1 VDQKRALEGIA
12 IIGMAG
18 RMPAAPNLDVF
29 WNNLAN
35 GVESR
40 TVFSDEELVATLR
53 RLNFDTALLKRP
65 DYVKVGYVLDG
76 VELFDPAFFG
86 LSSREAELM
95 DPQHR
100 LFLECAWETLEN
112 AGYAPGPSSPRT
124 GVFGGC
130 SISQYLMVN
139 LFDHVDFS
147 NPAQPLQHLIANDK
161 DYLTTR
167 TSFLLDLK
175 GPSVAVQSACST
187 SLVAVCLACDSLRD
201 HQCDL
206 AIAGGISIMLPQ
218 TSGYLYQEGNIY
230 SPDGHCRPFD
240 AKAAGT
246 VFGSGVGLVALKR
259 LEDAQA
265 DGDTILAVIKD
276 AAVNNDGN
284 RKIGYTAPNEL
295 AQAEVIATAHARA
308 EIDAGTITYVEAH
321 GTGTQLG
328 DPIEIAAL
336 TRAFRKTTRKKSFCA
351 IGSVKSNVGHLQAA
365 AGIAS
370 LIKTVLAMN
379 RKMLPPSLHYT
390 RPNAAI
396 DFDNSPFYVNT
407 TLRPW
412 DSDGPRRAGVSSFG
426 MGGTNAHV
434 ILEEAPA
441 VERDSAAPRD
451 HYLLPLSAESDS
463 ALRELA
469 RRHETALAKNPDRL
483 ADVCFTAA
491 VGRAHF
497 NQRLAVVGADADS
510 LREQLSALRR
520 RDTAA
525 ASESH
530 ARLLD
535 MADRYERHESVDW
548 AALGPGRRV
557 PLPTYPFERQRCWVE
572 PASAPRHHTAEAT
585 HPLLGE
591 SVAATESEVRL
602 PIARKRAAEAAEPVA
617 VIGIGCRFPG
627 GVTSPAAYW
636 RLLCAGV
643 DAITEVPSYRWDID
657 RVYDPNPATP
667 TTIYSRCGGFLGPI
681 EDFDAEFFGI
691 SPREAATL
699 DPQQRLLLETSWEAL
714 EHAHLPTHQLFGSD
728 AGVFI
733 GISTLDHASNLR
745 LFGDPLKT
753 DAYYGTGNSMS
764 GAAGRLSYT
773 YGVKGPCMA
782 VETACS
788 SSLVAVHL
796 ACRSL
801 LIGECSLALAGG
813 VNLLLS
819 PDNSI
824 VFSRARMLS
833 PDGRCKSFS
842 DAADGYGR
850 GEGCGVVVLE
860 RLSDALK
867 NRRRILGLILGT
879 AVNQDGASGGLT
891 VPNGPSQQNVVRQA
905 LQRGGVDPARVGYV
919 EAHGTGTTLGD
930 PIEVNALGAMFGKH
944 RSKADPLIIGT
955 VKSNIGHLESAAGIA
970 GLIKLTL
977 SLQHGEIPASLHFD
991 RPNRNI
997 PWNELP
1003 VRVATALQPWPANGK
1018 GRVGGVS
1025 SFGFAGTNAHVVME
1039 EAPTADAEPAEPEL
1053 PCRLLTFS
1061 AKTAPALAELALAYE
1076 RFFVGCPDAD
1086 FANAC
1091 SGANLGRTH
1100 FKHRMSVVASSPA
1113 EASRI
1118 LADARTGQSPAG
1130 VATGQVAA
1138 GGAAKT
1144 AFLFTG
1150 QGSQYAG
1157 MGRQLYHTQP
1167 AFRAEL
1173 DRCAAVLEPLLERP
1187 LLDVLFGDDD
1197 ALLNQTAYT
1206 QPALFAI
1213 EYALAKLLESWGV
1226 RPAAVLGHSIGE
1238 YVAACVA
1245 GVCRLEDALQLV
1257 AARGRLMQSL
1267 PAGGAMIA
1275 VFADE
1280 QRLRAALDGMD
1291 ADASIAAVNGPRHI
1305 VVSGRAD
1312 MLEAALAPLAS
1323 DGVRLKRLKVSHAF
1337 HSPLME
1343 PIVVEFRGIA
1353 EQVRYSEPRIALI
1366 SNVTGEPATKP
1377 ASAEYWVDHLRQAVR
1392 FGDGMRT
1399 LHRKGFRIFVELGPQ
1414 PTLLSMARSTLSS
1427 DDTLFVPTLRR
1438 GREALEQ
1445 LFGALGSLYAAGA
1458 NIDWQSFERGGTRPR
1473 TVLPTYPF
1481 QRTRH
1486 AFYDAEHAL
1495 DDTAPARQTRARS
1508 KVVSLL
1514 ESGNSSE
1521 LIRLVEAAG
1530 GLQDADRTT
1539 IERVVRCLVEQHV
1552 EALPTG
1558 DCYRLEWR
1566 EAAPEPAAPPRLGSV
1581 LIFGDAGGAG
1591 DALAR
1596 ELRARGRRCTIAYAD
1611 AYALDGRDGE
1621 VLDPADPA
1629 AFATL
1634 VARADSPRDVV
1645 YLWGLDSTDSAL
1657 TGLLHLA
1664 QALAGEAPS
1673 DTSLSVVTR
1682 NAVSAGANAAP
1693 VELSQAPLWGLGRV
1707 IAVEHAA
1714 LWNGLVDLD
1723 GAATAT
1729 LLADIC
1735 NEPARGEQIAIRGG
1749 RRYVARLARVAALDE
1764 RPIEIRPDATYLLA
1778 GGLGAIGLGLAKWLA
1793 SKGARHLILTSRGGA
1808 SEDAL
1813 ARLRELET
1821 MGVKVVSAAADLA
1834 SEADMER
1841 LFADAAASL
1850 PPLRGIVHL
1859 AGVVDD
1865 GILLQQ
1871 TPERFERVMAPKVR
1885 GAWNLHHLSAGL
1897 ELDFFVLFSSVA
1909 SLLGSPGQG
1918 NYAAANAYLDALAA
1932 HRQASALPAL
1942 SINWGPWAEI
1952 GMAASLGAAYR
1963 ERFENQGIRLLSPA
1977 QAFHTFGKLLRS
1989 AAAQVAVMPVDWS
2002 IVKRRFPID
2011 SAPPVLADLVDR
2023 DPAERAGAGKYV
2035 EELKTAPEGDRVPML
2050 ATYLQQRL
2058 GAVLGLPQARL
2069 PAVDQGFSELGMDS
2083 LMILELKAT
2092 LESDLRIS
2100 FSAAMVF
2107 NYPTIA
2113 ALSTHLGQ
2121 ELGLV
2126 EAPSDTDQKMA
2137 SIEDDLAAIE
2147 VIRNSSDDELAAL
2160 IARELE
2166 AHP

>member
-1 VDQKRALEGIA
+1 MDQQRALEGIA
-12 IIGMAG
+12 IIGMSG
-18 RMPAAPNLDVF
+18 RMPGAPSLDAF
-29 WNNLAN
+29 WNNLAS

-40 TVFSDEELVATLR
+40 RTFSDHEIATTLR

-139 LFDHVDFS
+139 LYDHVDFS
-147 NPAQPLQHLIANDK
+147 NAAQPLQHLIANDK

-167 TSFLLDLK
+167 TSFALDLK

-218 TSGYLYQEGNIY
+218 TLGYLYQEGNIY

-240 AKAAGT
+240 ARAAGT

-284 RKIGYTAPNEL
+284 RKVGYTAPNEL

-336 TRAFRKTTRKKSFCA
+336 TRAFRRTTQKTGFCA

-379 RKMLPPSLHYT
+379 RRMLPPSLHFT
-390 RPNAAI
+390 QPNAAI
-396 DFDNSPFYVNT
+396 DFENSPFYVNSS
-407 TLRPW
+407 LRHW
-412 DSDGPRRAGVSSFG
+412 DSEGPRRAGVSSFG

-434 ILEEAPA
+434 VLEEAPA
-441 VERDSAAPRD
+441 EGGDAATPRS
-451 HYLLPLSAESDS
+451 HYLLPLSARSDG

-469 RRHETALAKNPDRL
+469 RRYEECLTEDPGRV
-483 ADVCFTAA
+483 ADICFTAA

-497 NQRLAVVGADADS
+497 DHRLAVVGADARS
-510 LREQLSALRR
+510 LREQLSTFKRSE
-520 RDTAA
+520 TAA
-525 ASESH
+525 ASEWH
-530 ARLLD
+530 ERLLEV
-535 MADRYERHESVDW
+535 AHQYERGKGVDW
-548 AALGPGRRV
+548 PALGRGRRV

-572 PASAPRHHTAEAT
+572 PAAASLSRSGAAV

-591 SVAATESEVRL
+591 SVAAPEIEAHL
-602 PIARKRAAEAAEPVA
+602 PIARDRSAAAEPIA

-627 GVTSPAAYW
+627 GVESAASFW
-636 RLLCAGV
+636 KLLCAGV
-643 DAITEVPSYRWDID
+643 DAITEVPSYRWNID
-657 RVYDPNPATP
+657 RVYDANPAAP
-667 TTIYSRCGGFLGPI
+667 TKIYSRCGGFLGPV
-681 EDFDAEFFGI
+681 EEFDAEFFGI

-714 EHAHLPTHQLFGSD
+714 EHAHLPAHRLFGSD

-745 LFGDPLKT
+745 LYGDPQKT

-773 YGVKGPCMA
+773 YGFKGPCMA

-788 SSLVAVHL
+788 SSLVAAHL

-801 LIGECSLALAGG
+801 LTGECGIAVAGG

-850 GEGCGVVVLE
+850 GEGCGIIILE

-867 NRRRILGLILGT
+867 NRRRILGVIRGS

-891 VPNGPSQQNVVRQA
+891 VPNGPSQQHVVRQA
-905 LQRGGVDPARVGYV
+905 LERGGVDPARVGYV
-919 EAHGTGTTLGD
+919 EAHGTGTALGD
-930 PIEVNALGAMFGKH
+930 PIEVNALGAVFGKH

-977 SLQHGEIPASLHFD
+977 CLHHGQIPASLHFD

-1003 VRVATALQPWPANGK
+1003 VRVATALQPWPSNGK

-1039 EAPTADAEPAEPEL
+1039 AAPAVDDEPAEAEL

-1061 AKTAPALAELALAYE
+1061 AKTAPALGDLALAYE
-1076 RFFVGCPDAD
+1076 RFFAGCPEAD

-1091 SGANLGRTH
+1091 SGANTGRMH

-1113 EASRI
+1113 EASRV
-1118 LADARTGQSPAG
+1118 LADFRAGRSAPA
-1130 VATGQVAA
+1130 VATGKAA
-1138 GGAAKT
+1138 SGSAVKI

-1150 QGSQYAG
+1150 QGSQYAS
-1157 MGRQLYHTQP
+1157 MGRQLYRTQP
-1167 AFRAEL
+1167 EFRAEL
-1173 DRCAAVLEPLLERP
+1173 DRCAAVLAPLLERP
-1187 LLDVLFGDDD
+1187 LLDVLLSDDTD
-1197 ALLNQTAYT
+1197 GFLDQTAHT
-1206 QPALFAI
+1206 QPALFAV
-1213 EYALAKLLESWGV
+1213 EYALAKLWESWGI
-1226 RPAAVLGHSIGE
+1226 RPAAVMGHSIGE

-1245 GVCRLEDALQLV
+1245 GVFSVEEALQLV
-1257 AARGRLMQSL
+1257 AARGRLMQGL
-1267 PAGGAMIA
+1267 PADGAMIA
-1275 VFADE
+1275 VFTDE
-1280 QRLRAALDGMD
+1280 QRVRAALAGTEGH
-1291 ADASIAAVNGPRHI
+1291 ASIAAVNGPRHI
-1305 VVSGRAD
+1305 VVSGRSD
-1312 MLEAALAPLAS
+1312 VLEAALAPLAAE
-1323 DGVRLKRLKVSHAF
+1323 GVRLDRLKVSHAF
-1337 HSPLME
+1337 HSPLMD
-1343 PIVVEFRGIA
+1343 PILAEFRGIA
-1353 EQVRYSEPRIALI
+1353 ARARYSEPRITLI
-1366 SNVTGEPATKP
+1366 STVTGEIATKT
-1377 ASAEYWVDHLRQAVR
+1377 ASPEYWVDHLRQAVR
-1392 FGDGMRT
+1392 FGDGIQT
-1399 LHRKGFRIFVELGPQ
+1399 LHRKGCRVFIEIGPQ
-1414 PTLLSMARSTLSS
+1414 PILLGLARSVLSA
-1427 DDTLFVPTLRR
+1427 DDSLFVPSLRR

-1445 LFGALGSLYAAGA
+1445 LFGALGSVYAAGA
-1458 NIDWQSFERGGTRPR
+1458 TVDWQSFERGGTRPR

-1481 QRTRH
+1481 QRARHSFYEPEGLFTDASLARPTR
-1486 AFYDAEHAL
+1486 
-1495 DDTAPARQTRARS
+1495 TS
-1508 KVVSLL
+1508 KVVSML
-1514 ESGNSSE
+1514 ESGNSSD
-1521 LIRLVEAAG
+1521 LIRLVEDAAG
-1530 GLQDADRTT
+1530 MDEADRPA
-1539 IERVVRCLVEQHV
+1539 IERIVRCLIEQHV
-1552 EALPTG
+1552 EELPGG
-1558 DCYRLEWR
+1558 DLYQLEWR
-1566 EAAPEPAAPPRLGSV
+1566 AADPERAAPARYGSC
-1581 LIFGDAGGAG
+1581 LIFGDSDGAG

-1596 ELRARGRRCTIAYAD
+1596 ELRARGRRCTVAYSD
-1611 AYALDGRDGE
+1611 SSTLDGRDGE
-1621 VLDPADPA
+1621 VIDPSDA
-1629 AFATL
+1629 AGFARL
-1634 VARADSPRDVV
+1634 VAQVDSPRDVV
-1645 YLWGLDSTDSAL
+1645 YLWGLDSTESAL
-1657 TGLLHLA
+1657 IGLLHLVK
-1664 QALAGEAPS
+1664 ALAGGAPS
-1673 DTSLSVVTR
+1673 DMRLFVVTR
-1682 NAVSAGANAAP
+1682 NAVGPGARGAP
-1693 VELSQAPLWGLGRV
+1693 VELAQAPLWGLGRV
-1707 IAVEHAA
+1707 IALEHPD
-1714 LWNGLVDLD
+1714 LWGGLIDLD
-1723 GAATAT
+1723 RESTPD
-1729 LLADIC
+1729 LLADVC
-1735 NEPARGEQIAIRGG
+1735 NGSTRGEQLAFRSGK
-1749 RRYVARLARVAALDE
+1749 RYVARLARAAPPQKRAVE
-1764 RPIEIRPDATYLLA
+1764 MRSDATYLLA
-1778 GGLGAIGLGLAKWLA
+1778 GGLGALGLGLAKWMA
-1793 SKGARHLILTSRGGA
+1793 SNGARHLILTSRSGA
-1808 SEDAL
+1808 TDDAV
-1813 ARLRELET
+1813 AQLRELET
-1821 MGVKVVSAAADLA
+1821 MGVRVVAAAADLV
-1834 SEADMER
+1834 SEADMAR
-1841 LFADAAASL
+1841 LFTDAATSM
-1850 PPLRGIVHL
+1850 PPVRGIVHL

-1871 TPERFERVMAPKVR
+1871 TPERFEQVMAPKVR
-1885 GAWNLHHLSAGL
+1885 GAWNLHRLSSGL
-1897 ELDFFVLFSSVA
+1897 ELDFFILFSSAA

-1932 HRQASALPAL
+1932 YRRACGQPAL
-1942 SINWGPWAEI
+1942 SINWGPWADL
-1952 GMAASLGAAYR
+1952 GMAAVLGPAYR
-1963 ERFENQGIRLLSPA
+1963 ERLEKQGLRLLAPA
-1977 QAFHTFGKLLRS
+1977 QAFRTFGKLLRS
-1989 AAAQVAVMPVDWS
+1989 TATQIAVMPVDWS
-2002 IVKRRFPID
+2002 VLKRRFPIG
-2011 SAPPVLADLVDR
+2011 SEPPVLADFVGK
-2023 DPAERAGAGKYV
+2023 DPAARRGAGKYV
-2035 EELKTAPEGDRVPML
+2035 EELKAAPEGDRVSML

-2058 GAVLGLPQARL
+2058 GAVLGLPPARL
-2069 PAVDQGFSELGMDS
+2069 PAVDQGFADMGMDS
-2083 LMILELKAT
+2083 LMILELKGT
-2092 LESDLRIS
+2092 VESDLSIS
-2100 FSAAMVF
+2100 FSAALVF

-2113 ALSTHLGQ
+2113 SLSVRLCE
-2121 ELGLV
+2121 ELGLSAAAGDAAPEAAIV
-2126 EAPSDTDQKMA
+2126 E
-2137 SIEDDLAAIE
+2137 EDLAALE
-2147 VIRNSSDDELAAL
+2147 AIRNSSDDELAAL